1 MTRITAWSA
10 CALSLIAALGWGIA
24 VAVTRPSAEPTDEVV
39 PVWAATHMRE
49 IFPHR

>member
-10 CALSLIAALGWGIA
+10 FALSLIAALAWGIA
-24 VAVTRPSAEPTDEVV
+24 VAVARPAADPADEVV
-39 PVWAATHMRE
+39 PAWAATHMRE

>member
-10 CALSLIAALGWGIA
+10 FALSLIAALAWGIA
-24 VAVTRPSAEPTDEVV
+24 VAVTRPSVQPDDEAV
-39 PVWAATHMRE
+39 PAWAATHMRE